1 MKRLILAIAAIAV
14 TIGASAQKI
23 EVFSNT
29 PINASSSHEEFKAD
43 SAGVIYATSG
53 RIILKK
59 VNFPTYKNSTKAT
72 INLTVSSLGD
82 RWDKSGSCFVIP
94 AGSKNNLYEVLRGV
108 EKFPAATAATR
119 NLPGI
124 IIDGDYRPA
133 VELLRFM
140 TPFGVGYFSDDKL
153 GRKPVYIPHW
163 EQQVSWSQDITQ
175 LISELQGEH
184 YVGVWIDSWTPEGY
198 QASLSIDF
206 SQSTLPCDPIKKT
219 TVLPVINTVA
229 YGGGQ
234 QLPDLFAYQDVE
246 VAVEIPSGI
255 KSATLYYITT
265 GHGGHSG
272 GDEFVRTQNYVY
284 ADGQKVIDF
293 LPWRDDCASFR
304 RFNPG
309 SGVWLRKRT
318 APYIAESGQYE
329 SKEIEE
335 SLASSDLSRS
345 NWCPGS
351 AVEPESVNL
360 PAFTKAGKHTLRFSI
375 PTAQAADGDKMNH
388 WLVSAYIVLTH

>member
-1 MKRLILAIAAIAV
+1 MMS
-14 TIGASAQKI
+14 ASGQKVEI
-23 EVFSNT
+23 FNNA
-29 PINASSSHEEFKAD
+29 PINASGKHEEFKAD
-43 SAGVIYATSG
+43 SAGIIYATSG
-53 RIILKK
+53 RIIFKK
-59 VNFPTYKNSTKAT
+59 VNFPTFKNSTKAV
-72 INLTVSSLGD
+72 INLTVASTGD

-94 AGSKNNLYEVLRGV
+94 ADSKNNLYEVLRAV
-108 EKFPAATAATR
+108 KQFPAATAATR
-119 NLPGI
+119 DLKGI
-124 IIDGDYRPA
+124 IADGDYRPSI
-133 VELLRFM
+133 ELLRFM
-140 TPFGVGYFSDDKL
+140 TPFGVGHFSDDQL

-163 EQQVSWSQDITQ
+163 EKEVSWSQDISQ
-175 LISELQGEH
+175 LISTLQGEH
-184 YVGVWIDSWTPEGY
+184 YVGIWIDSWTPEGY
-198 QASLSIDF
+198 IASLSIDF
-206 SQSTLPCDPIKKT
+206 TQSTLPCDPIKKT
-219 TVLPVINTVA
+219 SILPVLNTVA

-234 QLPDLFAYQDVE
+234 QLPDLFAFQDIE
-246 VAVEIPSGI
+246 TTVEIPAGV

-309 SGVWLRKRT
+309 SGVWLRQRT
-318 APYIAESGQYE
+318 APYIGAKGEYE

-351 AVEPESVNL
+351 AVTPEMVAL
-360 PAFTKAGKHTLRFSI
+360 PTFTKAGKHTLRFSI
-375 PTAQAADGDKMNH
+375 PTAQPADGDKANH
-388 WLVSAYIVLTH
+388 WLVSAYIVLNQ